1 MTRTLG
7 IDLGNAKVK
16 YVLLEADG
24 DKPRARWASYP
35 LPYSEALL
43 PDRGLDFE
51 AGLMA
56 TAGAFLGES
65 GLTVRHLDR
74 VVLVTSHFYSYPSF
88 SQALHHTAR
97 MAQALFGDRAFLV
110 GADGALYDAD
120 QAIERAGCEV
130 LRFAAT
136 KFWGSAY
143 LASKLVKH
151 GLSVDVGTTSTD
163 VIAIRDGAIEPAA
176 QADPDAYNLSRL
188 ETQRLMWYGMTAT
201 PLDYVARQASTDGRS
216 YPLYPRMGATE
227 CLTRILELVPADLAT
242 RHAYFG
248 RYPNR
253 DAALSDLAQA
263 FGLDRELL
271 SEAELVDLAGNLHR
285 QLIARVAEG
294 IARVATQAGLGN
306 PRGVEAAIMGL
317 GKEALARPA
326 LLACGVPHDRIRD
339 LEDVLG
345 PELSA
350 VSTAYGAALKGMESL
365 SGAKLSL
372 V

>member
-1 MTRTLG
+1 MMRTLG

-16 YVLLEADG
+16 YVLLEANG
-24 DKPRARWASYP
+24 GEPKPRWATYA
-35 LPYSEALL
+35 LPYSEALM
-43 PDRGLDFE
+43 PDRSLDFE

-56 TAGAFLGES
+56 TTSAFLAET
-65 GLTVRHLDR
+65 GLSLNDIER

-88 SQALHHTAR
+88 RQALHHTAR
-97 MAQALFGDRAFLV
+97 MAEALFAARAFLV
-110 GADGALYDAD
+110 GADGELYASEQALSMGG
-120 QAIERAGCEV
+120 REV

-143 LASKLVKH
+143 LACKVLRN

-176 QADPDAYNLSRL
+176 QADPDGYNLSRL

-201 PLDYVARQASTDGRS
+201 PLDYVARHASTGGRS

-227 CLTRILELVPADLAT
+227 CLTRILELVPSELAT

-248 RYPNR
+248 RYPSR
-253 DAALSDLAQA
+253 EAALGELAQA

-271 SEAELVDLAGNLHR
+271 GEAELVDLAGNLHR

-294 IARVATQAGLGN
+294 IARVAAQSGLGN
-306 PRGVEAAIMGL
+306 PRELDAVVMGL
-317 GKEALARPA
+317 GKDALARPA

-350 VSTAYGAALKGMESL
+350 VSTAYGAALKGLESL
-365 SGAKLSL
+365 SVTAR
-372 V
+372 